1 MMDDNIVRTIA
12 ALEKNGF
19 ETNCFETGDEAIEQ
33 LLKEINIKESVGI
46 GGSMTIINM
55 EVKEKLRNLG
65 YTVYTHNGESDPLI
79 KKEMLKKAMTTEV
92 YLTSSNAVTEDGKLI
107 NIDGNGNR
115 LSSMIY
121 GHERVYY
128 ICGKNKLTKDYSE
141 AMNRIKTVACKRNSE
156 RLNLNTPCRYGEC
169 NDCSSKQRICNATLI
184 MEKRMTT
191 GRAIIYIINEELGY

>member
-1 MMDDNIVRTIA
+1 MDDNIVKTIA

-19 ETNCFETGDEAIEQ
+19 DAKYFETCDEALEE
-33 LLKEINIKESVGI
+33 LFSEISIKEGVGI
-46 GGSMTIINM
+46 GGSMTIVGMGIR
-55 EVKEKLRNLG
+55 EKLKERG
-65 YTVYTHNGESDPLI
+65 YAVFTHNGESDPLI

-107 NIDGNGNR
+107 NIDGTGNR
-115 LSSMIY
+115 LSSMLF
-121 GHERVYY
+121 GHERVIY
-128 ICGKNKLTKDYSE
+128 ICGKNKLAKDNSE
-141 AMNRIKTVACKRNSE
+141 AMVRIKTIACKKNAV

-191 GRAIIYIINEELGY
+191 GRATVYIINEELGY

>member
-1 MMDDNIVRTIA
+1 MDNNIVRTME

-19 ETNCFETGDEAIEQ
+19 ETKYFETSDKALEELFNEIDINEAVGISGSMSIAGMGIRDK
-33 LLKEINIKESVGI
+33 LKEK
-46 GGSMTIINM
+46 
-55 EVKEKLRNLG
+55 G
-65 YTVYTHNGESDPLI
+65 YAVFTHNGESDPLI

-92 YLTSSNAVTEDGKLI
+92 YLTSSNAITEDGKLV

-115 LSSMIY
+115 LSSMLY
-121 GHERVYY
+121 GHDRVIY
-128 ICGKNKLTKDYSE
+128 ICGKNKLAKDYTE
-141 AMNRIKTVACKRNSE
+141 AMARIKTIACKRNVE